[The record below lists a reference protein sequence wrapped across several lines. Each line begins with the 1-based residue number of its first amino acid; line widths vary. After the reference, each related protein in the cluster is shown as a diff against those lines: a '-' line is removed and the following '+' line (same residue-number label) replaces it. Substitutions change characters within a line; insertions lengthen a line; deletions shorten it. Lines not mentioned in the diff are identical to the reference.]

1 MKASR
6 GKVISLSR
14 WKKHRQAIRETESL
28 LMRLFPAKDAPAD
41 KEVVTVSPLRNFRR
55 GKGVVVMTIPYG
67 DILAREFQR
76 VLEAVP
82 HNPEKPGYIA
92 PHGQKRV
99 VVTFPAP
106 DIEPNDYEGLLGVAR
121 RLEAWA
127 QRVFAMKTI
136 LSPLPNVRVARK
148 RSTLHL
154 RWK

>member
-6 GKVISLSR
+6 GKVVSLSR
-14 WKKHRQAIRETESL
+14 WKQHRQAIRETESL
-28 LMRLFPAKDAPAD
+28 LMRIFPSKDASGD

-67 DILAREFQR
+67 DILAREFQK

-82 HNPEKPGYIA
+82 HYPEEPGYVA
-92 PHGQKRV
+92 PHGQKRL

-106 DIEPNDYEGLLGVAR
+106 DANDYEGLMEIAR
-121 RLEAWA
+121 KLEAWA
-127 QRVFAMKTI
+127 RRVFAMQTV